1 MSVHVTTPHEV
12 EPPQSLR
19 NLTTLGRVDYVDA
32 FVAEVAP
39 DDPGGAQDWAR
50 AMFEEISR
58 RERLEFQVVWRVL
71 GLRLGLLPSGDR
83 IVGWHIRDEQSSH
96 VLLYADSWIGM
107 PAEVLVRRVGSELTM
122 VTFVE
127 QRTALARAMWAKAT
141 PVHRVAVP
149 GLLRRVARRGS
160 RRGSRG

>member
-12 EPPQSLR
+12 DPPESVR
-19 NLTTLGRVDYVDA
+19 NLTTLARVDYVDA

-39 DDPGGAQDWAR
+39 DDPGRAHDWAQ
-50 AMFEEISR
+50 AMFEGIGR
-58 RERLEFQVVWRVL
+58 RERLEFQVVWRAL
-71 GLRLGLLPSGDR
+71 GLRLGLLPSADR
-83 IVGWHIRDEQSSH
+83 IVGWRIRDEQPDH
-96 VLLYADSWIGM
+96 VLLHADSWIGM
-107 PAEVLVRRVGSELTM
+107 PAEVLVRRVGSELSM

-141 PVHRVAVP
+141 PVHRAAVAA
-149 GLLRRVARRGS
+149 LLRRVS